1 MAAGPSPSHHNFYK
15 NGAECNQSKISVTLS
30 PVSESPATSP
40 VTSPLT
46 SPVTEVSCADKDFQ
60 NENL

>member
-1 MAAGPSPSHHNFYK
+1 MAGPSPRHHNFYK
-15 NGAECNQSKISVTLS
+15 NGSECNQSKVSVTLS
-30 PVSESPATSP
+30 PVSESALTSP
-40 VTSPLT
+40 VT